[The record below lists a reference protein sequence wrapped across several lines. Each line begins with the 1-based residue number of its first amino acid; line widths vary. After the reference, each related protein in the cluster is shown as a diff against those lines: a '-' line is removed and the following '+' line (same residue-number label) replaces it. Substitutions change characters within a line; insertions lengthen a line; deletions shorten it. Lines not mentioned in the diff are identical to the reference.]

1 MNVQSITCQT
11 DLYNLHSHTHF
22 CDGKASMQEI
32 AEAAHRVGM
41 LHLGFTPHSPIACH
55 STCNMVREAV
65 DPYLSEIARL
75 RDIHGEQMQVWQ
87 SMEIDYLSRD
97 FGPHI
102 DYFQRLP
109 LDYRL
114 ASVHFVPNYDG
125 IPIDCD
131 GRYERFSQRLKEE
144 FRGDIRYVVEKFFE
158 HTLTMIE
165 LGGFD
170 ILGHF
175 DKIARN
181 ASQASPGIEEES
193 WYEALIDDV
202 ISHAISAQVAIE
214 VNTKAYDEH
223 KRFFPSQRWMDKV
236 IASGLPIVVNSD
248 VHHPDKVNAGRN
260 EALKL
265 IRSLK

>member
-1 MNVQSITCQT
+1 
-11 DLYNLHSHTHF
+11 
-22 CDGKASMQEI
+22 
-32 AEAAHRVGM
+32 
-41 LHLGFTPHSPIACH
+41 
-55 STCNMVREAV
+55 MVREAV

-165 LGGFD
+165 FGGFD

-175 DKIARN
+175 DLVTKFGYIDEEDPRYRSLALEVLDSCLEICPIAEMNTGAISRGYRKTPYPAPFILDRIKEKGGKIILSSDCHNKDYLLCHFDECLDTSRAH
-181 ASQASPGIEEES
+181 SFES
-193 WYEALIDDV
+193 IVALIGGKFTEIGIND
-202 ISHAISAQVAIE
+202 
-214 VNTKAYDEH
+214 
-223 KRFFPSQRWMDKV
+223 
-236 IASGLPIVVNSD
+236 
-248 VHHPDKVNAGRN
+248 
-260 EALKL
+260 
-265 IRSLK
+265 